1 MSAPSDHEH
10 EMLDDTLTDDAIEA
24 FFVGL
29 SDPAWEHEA
38 SLATL
43 ADDMAV
49 AMNGPPPVAD
59 HALLQLF
66 WETPPAAET
75 TAAAVAARNVPLA
88 VIGDSRSVRGFRG
101 RLRLIAGG
109 ALGAALALS
118 GVGVAGAAGVLPAPA
133 QRVMVAVVEAV
144 SPFELPHPDGQ
155 SPEPPGGGAVTTGD
169 GTGSQAPTPDQQPTV
184 STPRASSDDPR
195 GTPPASPPSSGP
207 PTAPGSSG
215 LDRAGQ
221 TPAGQS
227 IPPFVPG
234 LGAPPSPSPGGGGN
248 APAPGLDTA
257 GQTPAGPVPASV
269 PGPSSP
275 GAASSRNR

>member
-66 WETPPAAET
+66 WQTPAAAET
-75 TAAAVAARNVPLA
+75 TPAAVAARNVPVA
-88 VIGDSRSVRGFRG
+88 VMGDGGSVGWFRG
-101 RLRLIAGG
+101 RLRLLGA

-133 QRVMVAVVEAV
+133 QRVVAGVVEAL
-144 SPFELPHPDGQ
+144 SPFELPRPDGQ
-155 SPEPPGGGAVTTGD
+155 SPEPSGGGAVTTGD
-169 GTGSQAPTPDQQPTV
+169 GTGGHAPRDGQQPTV
-184 STPRASSDDPR
+184 STPGASSDDPQA
-195 GTPPASPPSSGP
+195 TPPASAPSPGQP
-207 PTAPGSSG
+207 AAPGSSG

-234 LGAPPSPSPGGGGN
+234 PGPPPNPSPGGRGSV
-248 APAPGLDTA
+248 PAPGLDTA
-257 GQTPAGPVPASV
+257 RQIPAGPVPASV
-269 PGPSSP
+269 PRPPSP
-275 GAASSRNR
+275 GSEPARRR